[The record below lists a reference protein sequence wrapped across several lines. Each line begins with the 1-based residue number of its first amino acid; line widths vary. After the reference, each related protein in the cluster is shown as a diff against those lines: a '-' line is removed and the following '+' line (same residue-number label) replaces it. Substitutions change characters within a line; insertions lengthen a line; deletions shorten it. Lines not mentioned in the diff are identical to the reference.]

1 MIWKEFY
8 VSLNKIDEI
17 RQAAEQDLI
26 SFIHLVSPKTVL
38 GSCHEQMIRWW
49 TRQDALSHQLVL
61 FPRDHQKS
69 RMAGFRVA
77 WEITKRPWIRVLY
90 ISSTSN
96 LAEKQLKFI
105 KDILTSD
112 IYRRYWPDMI
122 NEEEGKRA
130 KWTNSEIE
138 VDHPKRSEE
147 GVRDPTIFTGG
158 LTTSLTGLHC
168 DIAVLDD
175 VVVYENAYTK
185 EGRDK
190 EQSQYS
196 LLSSIEGADAE
207 EWGVGT
213 RYHPKDL
220 YGECMAMR
228 EETFDEYG
236 DINGSTPVYEVF
248 ERAVEDR
255 GDGTGEVLWPRQSR
269 GDGRYFGF
277 DRKVLA
283 KKRAKYLD
291 RTQYRAQY
299 YNDPNN
305 PESQR
310 IGSEL
315 FQYYDRKYLTRD
327 SGIWYNK
334 GNRLNVFASIDFA
347 YSLSKKAD
355 YTTIVVVGVS
365 ERNNIYILDIE
376 RFKTDRI
383 SDYFEAIQRQHI
395 KWDFRKIRAEVTA
408 AQSAIVKELKTT
420 YIKEAGLALTVEE
433 HKPNRHKGSKEER
446 IAAVLEPKYEN
457 MSVWHYEGG
466 NCQILEEELVLENP
480 PHDDVK
486 DALASVIEIA
496 VPPTGQKYYRKK
508 SGNILTHPRF
518 GGVAVR

>member
-112 IYRRYWPDMI
+112 IYRGYWPDMI

-190 EQSQYS
+190 VQSQYS

-207 EWGVGT
+207 EWVVGT

-255 GDGTGEVLWPRQSR
+255 GDGTGEFLWPRQSR

-283 KKRAKYLD
+283 
-291 RTQYRAQY
+291 
-299 YNDPNN
+299 
-305 PESQR
+305 
-310 IGSEL
+310 
-315 FQYYDRKYLTRD
+315 
-327 SGIWYNK
+327 
-334 GNRLNVFASIDFA
+334 
-347 YSLSKKAD
+347 
-355 YTTIVVVGVS
+355 
-365 ERNNIYILDIE
+365 
-376 RFKTDRI
+376 
-383 SDYFEAIQRQHI
+383 
-395 KWDFRKIRAEVTA
+395 
-408 AQSAIVKELKTT
+408 
-420 YIKEAGLALTVEE
+420 
-433 HKPNRHKGSKEER
+433 
-446 IAAVLEPKYEN
+446 
-457 MSVWHYEGG
+457 M
-466 NCQILEEELVLENP
+466 
-480 PHDDVK
+480 
-486 DALASVIEIA
+486 
-496 VPPTGQKYYRKK
+496 
-508 SGNILTHPRF
+508 
-518 GGVAVR
+518 

>member
-1 MIWKEFY
+1 MTR
-8 VSLNKIDEI
+8 IDEI

-38 GSCHEQMIRWW
+38 GSVHEELCRWW
-49 TRQDALSHQLVL
+49 VREGALTHQIALM
-61 FPRDHQKS
+61 PRDHQKS
-69 RMAGFRVA
+69 RMVAYRVA

-90 ISSTSN
+90 ISATSK

-112 IYRRYWPDMI
+112 VYRRYWPEMV

-138 VDHPKRSEE
+138 VDHPSRSEE

-185 EGRDK
+185 DGRDK
-190 EQSQYS
+190 VQSQYS
-196 LLSSIEGADAE
+196 LLSSIEEADPL
-207 EWGVGT
+207 EWIVGT

-220 YGECMAMR
+220 YGECVAMR
-228 EETFDEYG
+228 EDVYDEDG
-236 DINGSTPVYEVF
+236 DVSSTTPVYEVF

-255 GDGTGEVLWPRQSR
+255 GDGTGEFLWPRQSR

-291 RTQYRAQY
+291 KTQFRAQY
-299 YNDPNN
+299 YNDPND

-310 IGSEL
+310 ITNDL
-315 FQYYDRKYLTRD
+315 FQYYDRKYLTRE
-327 SGIWYNK
+327 GGVWYHK

-365 ERNNIYILDIE
+365 ELNSIYILDIS

-383 SDYFEAIQRQHI
+383 SEYFEEIQRLHI

-408 AQSAIVKELKTT
+408 AQSAIVKELKLT
-420 YIKEAGLALTVEE
+420 YIKEAGLALSVEE
-433 HKPNRHKGSKEER
+433 HKPTRHQGAKEER

-457 MSVWHYEGG
+457 LSIWHYEGG
-466 NCQILEEELVLENP
+466 NCQVLEEELTLENP

-486 DALASVIEIA
+486 DALASVVEICVA
-496 VPPTGQKYYRKK
+496 PTGQRFYKK
-508 SGNILTHPRF
+508 KTQNNIYHPRF
-518 GGVAVR
+518 GGVAA